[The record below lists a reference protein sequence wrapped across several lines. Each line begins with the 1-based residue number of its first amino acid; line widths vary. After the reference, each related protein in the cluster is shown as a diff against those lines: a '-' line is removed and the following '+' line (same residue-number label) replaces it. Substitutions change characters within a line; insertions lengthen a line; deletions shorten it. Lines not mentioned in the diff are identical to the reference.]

1 LMNRFRDRSP
11 IEVRSFSAALV
22 TYKLPGSDGM
32 SLRRTS
38 PLYYNG
44 FRQMFS
50 NIKKIVIMKT
60 IYLLRHAKSSW
71 EDGSLRDHDRP
82 LNQRGRAAAPR
93 VGTHMQGAGYLP
105 DLVLCSTAARTRGT
119 LDAVL
124 SELEVE
130 SAIEFQEELYLAG
143 ASDMLDLVRSVPDT
157 VESILLVGHNPGT
170 GMLAATLSGDGPA
183 ESIHL
188 MSSKF
193 PTAGLAIIEL
203 SVDRWKDVESGCG
216 TLKEFVRPRD
226 LP

>member
-1 LMNRFRDRSP
+1 M
-11 IEVRSFSAALV
+11 
-22 TYKLPGSDGM
+22 
-32 SLRRTS
+32 
-38 PLYYNG
+38 
-44 FRQMFS
+44 
-50 NIKKIVIMKT
+50 
-60 IYLLRHAKSSW
+60 
-71 EDGSLRDHDRP
+71 
-82 LNQRGRAAAPR
+82 
-93 VGTHMQGAGYLP
+93 
-105 DLVLCSTAARTRGT
+105 
-119 LDAVL
+119 
-124 SELEVE
+124 
-130 SAIEFQEELYLAG
+130 AG

-216 TLKEFVRPRD
+216 TLKEFVLPRD

>member
-1 LMNRFRDRSP
+1 
-11 IEVRSFSAALV
+11 
-22 TYKLPGSDGM
+22 
-32 SLRRTS
+32 
-38 PLYYNG
+38 
-44 FRQMFS
+44 
-50 NIKKIVIMKT
+50 MKT
-60 IYLLRHAKSSW
+60 TFLLRHAKSSW
-71 EDGSLRDHDRP
+71 DDDSLPDHDRP
-82 LNQRGRAAAPR
+82 LSERGRAAAPR
-93 VGTHMQGAGYLP
+93 IGAYMRGAGYLP
-105 DLVLCSTAARTRGT
+105 DLVLCSTATRTRLT

-124 SELEVE
+124 SELGVE
-130 SAIEFQEELYLAG
+130 PAIEFQEDLYLA
-143 ASDMLDLVRSVPDT
+143 APSEMLDFVTSVPDT
-157 VESILLVGHNPGT
+157 VEVMLLVGHNPGT